1 MNLQFNKMKTN
12 HLLLP
17 LLAFITSA
25 SAQDFKEKFTKSFNS
40 NDTIAQLSVLKEWE
54 KTEGNDAD
62 FYISFFNYYASKAAK
77 EVLSIETSAQDEE
90 ALVISDSLNNPVGFI
105 TSRIIYESSDL
116 EKALEYINE
125 GITKFPDRLDMR
137 FGKTYLLGKAE
148 NYTEFTKEVI
158 TTLNHADKIK
168 NKWKWSDNKPLDDPE
183 EFMLSSVQGYIL
195 QLYNTGNDE
204 LLENMKQISEKV
216 LEYHPEHIES
226 MTNLSIVL
234 LINEDYNSAL
244 EWLKKAENLA
254 PEDFIVLGN
263 IALCYKMLGD
273 TEKAIKYYELEVK
286 YGDDDA
292 KDFANKQLTELKKQ

>member
-1 MNLQFNKMKTN
+1 MKTN
-12 HLLLP
+12 QLLLM
-17 LLAFITSA
+17 LLLSFMA
-25 SAQDFKEKFTKSFNS
+25 SVSGQDFKQRFTESFNS
-40 NDTIAQLSVLKEWE
+40 KDTTAQLTVLKEWE
-54 KTEGNDAD
+54 KSANNDAD
-62 FYISFFNYYASKAAK
+62 FYISFFNYYANKAAK
-77 EVLSIETSAQDEE
+77 EVISIETSTEDEE
-90 ALVISDSLNNPVGFI
+90 AMVLSDSLNNPVGFI
-105 TSRIIYESSDL
+105 TSRVIFNNADL
-116 EKALEYINE
+116 TKALEYINN

-148 NYTEFTKEVI
+148 NYTDFTKEVI

-168 NKWKWSDNKPLDDPE
+168 YKWKWSDNNMLDNPKD
-183 EFMLSSVQGYIL
+183 FMLSSVQGYVI
-195 QLYNTGNDE
+195 QLYNTGNDD

-226 MTNLSIVL
+226 MTNLSIVHI
-234 LINEDYNSAL
+234 INEDYNNAL
-244 EWLKKAENLA
+244 DWLKKAEKLA

-292 KDFANKQLTELKKQ
+292 KDFANEQLKELKKQ